1 VSAANGH
8 VTVQPDTDGAL
19 RHVELVV
26 RLGDGLYP
34 ALSLETARLALG
46 LSRTRVRL
54 AADHTVQV
62 GSTVVPTDEDGPLL
76 LTYYGPADPFKP
88 ISAVDVLTAS
98 SPPAVKD
105 HIVLVGF
112 KAHGLMDVRP
122 TPFDSVMPGV
132 ESHATAIA
140 NLLEGR
146 GLRQLGELDVVETVA

>member
-1 VSAANGH
+1 VLPYFFVFPPQETKELDETGQRLLNRSRIVSFASPDAEQAFSPRIAAGVSLPLPRFINVSAANGH

-62 GSTVVPTDEDGPLL
+62 GSTVVPTDEDGRLL
-76 LTYYGPADPFKP
+76 LTYYGPADTFKT
-88 ISAVDVLTAS
+88 I
-98 SPPAVKD
+98 
-105 HIVLVGF
+105 
-112 KAHGLMDVRP
+112 
-122 TPFDSVMPGV
+122 
-132 ESHATAIA
+132 
-140 NLLEGR
+140 
-146 GLRQLGELDVVETVA
+146 